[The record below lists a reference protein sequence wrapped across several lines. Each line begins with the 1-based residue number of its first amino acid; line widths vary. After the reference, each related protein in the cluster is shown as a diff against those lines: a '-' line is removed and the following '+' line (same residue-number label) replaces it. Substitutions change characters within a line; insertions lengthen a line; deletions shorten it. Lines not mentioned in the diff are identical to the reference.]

1 MHPTLSRMVASVTD
15 AFRAAVLPNVQAF
28 VRTKQPM
35 LWLVSLVVGLLVAV
49 AAVLFRLSVDLVQN
63 LWHAGS
69 TESLVTAASQAHWS
83 IIILGPTLGGLVVG
97 LILHFFVPAR
107 RVGGVAD
114 VIEAR
119 AAGGRNI
126 ALKPGLISALVS
138 AISLGSGA
146 SAGREGPMVHLGA
159 TLATSISERLDFPGW
174 ARRTLLACGVASAIS
189 ASFNAPIA
197 GVLFA
202 HEVVLQHYSKRAFIP
217 IVIASVMGTILSRLW
232 FGEDVAFQIPS
243 YQITSYLEFPAFAL
257 LGLVCALVAILFQF
271 SLIATDSAARRI
283 VMPLWFRPVLGGVMV
298 GSIAV
303 FVPQVLGVGYEATSN
318 ALTNAI
324 PLALLLVLI
333 VAKTA
338 ATAITL
344 ASRFGGGIV
353 SPSLYIGAMTGGAF
367 GLVASAA
374 FPELASSQGLY
385 AILGMGAVAAAV
397 IGAPISTAVM
407 VFELTGGYTLS
418 IALLLTVGI
427 AVGINQAVHGR
438 SFFQWQL
445 EGRGITVMEGPHRYV
460 IANIE
465 IASLMRPIPADEERL
480 VDPED
485 PRPLLRPDTTL
496 ETALRTFDDGG
507 HERLGVVDLRDDT
520 RLVGTVTQNAA
531 LQAYNKALV
540 EVSVEEHR

>member
-1 MHPTLSRMVASVTD
+1 MANALAT
-15 AFRAAVLPNVQAF
+15 AFRAAILPNAQTF
-28 VRTKQPM
+28 LRTRQPM
-35 LWLVSLVVGLLVAV
+35 LWLVSLVVGLLVAI
-49 AAVLFRLSVDLVQN
+49 AAVLFRLAVELVHEIW
-63 LWHAGS
+63 LDGS
-69 TESLVTAASQAHWS
+69 SERLVTATAGVHWFL
-83 IIILGPTLGGLVVG
+83 ILLAPTVGGLVVG
-97 LILHFFVPAR
+97 LILQFYVPTR
-107 RVGGVAD
+107 RASGIAD
-114 VIEAR
+114 VIESR

-126 ALKPGLISALVS
+126 SLKPGLISAAVS

-159 TLATSISERLDFPGW
+159 TLATSICQKMDFPGW

-202 HEVVLQHYSKRAFIP
+202 HEVVLQHYSKRSFIP
-217 IVIASVMGTILSRLW
+217 IVMASVMGTILSRLW
-232 FGEDVAFQIPS
+232 FGEDSAFAIPDF
-243 YQITSYLEFPAFAL
+243 QITSYLEFPAFAL

-271 SLIATDSAARRI
+271 GLIATDSAARRI
-283 VMPLWFRPVLGGVMV
+283 ALPLWFRPVLGGLLV
-298 GSIAV
+298 GAIAI
-303 FVPQVLGVGYEATSN
+303 FAPQVLGVGYEATSN
-318 ALTNAI
+318 ALTNNI
-324 PLALLLVLI
+324 PLSLLIILI
-333 VAKTA
+333 IAKSA

-367 GLVASAA
+367 GLVASSV

-407 VFELTGGYTLS
+407 VFELTGGYALS

-445 EGRGITVMEGPHRYV
+445 EGRGIAVMDGPHRYV
-460 IANIE
+460 GSNIE
-465 IASLMRPIPADEERL
+465 VASFMKPVAADEERL

-485 PRPLLRPDTTL
+485 PRPLLRLDTTL
-496 ETALRTFDDGG
+496 EMALRTFDDGG
-507 HERLGVVDLRDDT
+507 HERLGVVSARDAT
-520 RLVGTVTQNAA
+520 HLVGTVTQTAA
-531 LQAYNKALV
+531 LQAYNRALV
-540 EVSVEEHR
+540 DISVEEHR

>member
-1 MHPTLSRMVASVTD
+1 MHSTISRIVTSVAD
-15 AFRAAVLPNVQAF
+15 AFRAAVLPNMQAF
-28 VRTKQPM
+28 VRTKQPA
-35 LWLVSLVVGLLVAV
+35 LWLVSLIVGLLVAF
-49 AAVLFRLSVDLVQN
+49 AAVLFRLSINLVQN
-63 LWHAGS
+63 LWHAES
-69 TESLVTAASQAHWS
+69 TDSLVTAASQAHWS
-83 IIILGPTLGGLVVG
+83 IIILAPTLGGLVVG
-97 LILHFFVPAR
+97 LILQFAMPAR
-107 RVGGVAD
+107 RTGGVAD

-159 TLATSISERLDFPGW
+159 TLATSVSEKLDFPGW
-174 ARRTLLACGVASAIS
+174 AQRTLLACGVASAIS

-217 IVIASVMGTILSRLW
+217 IVIASVMGTIISRLW
-232 FGEDVAFQIPS
+232 FGEDAAFAIPQ

-257 LGLVCALVAILFQF
+257 LGIVCALVAILFQF
-271 SLIATDSAARRI
+271 GLVATDRVARRI
-283 VMPLWFRPVLGGVMV
+283 AIPLWFRPVLGGVMV

-324 PLALLLVLI
+324 PLGLLLILI
-333 VAKTA
+333 IAKTA

-367 GLVASAA
+367 GLVASSA

-445 EGRGITVMEGPHRYV
+445 EGRGIAVMEGPHRYV
-460 IANIE
+460 VANIDV
-465 IASLMRPIPADEERL
+465 ASLMKPIPADEERL

-496 ETALRTFDDGG
+496 EAALRTFDDGG
-507 HERLGVVDLRDDT
+507 HERLGVVDLRDET
-520 RLVGTVTQNAA
+520 KLVGTMTQNAA